1 MLTAAIVIAGWVAV
15 YISAQRMLKHTC
27 AQLRYEF
34 QERIDSLAAN
44 VEARE
49 RTAVAGPTAAAAPAS
64 ALVVPGEVEFLAT
77 NAVAPIA
84 LQAGATAPQGP
95 EEATPETLA
104 AIGATITAVLGKE
117 VRIRSAKTPQ
127 TPSATPNPWAR
138 QGRVIVQA
146 SHDLRPPRALTTPE
160 RHATSSSGGGD
171 LKRSAQ

>member
-1 MLTAAIVIAGWVAV
+1 MNSRSESIRWL
-15 YISAQRMLKHTC
+15 QMLKL
-27 AQLRYEF
+27 ASERPSRGPLLLLLR
-34 QERIDSLAAN
+34 L
-44 VEARE
+44 
-49 RTAVAGPTAAAAPAS
+49 

>member
-15 YISAQRMLKHTC
+15 YISAQRMLKRTC
-27 AQLRYEF
+27 AQLRHEF

-95 EEATPETLA
+95 EEATPETLRHHY
-104 AIGATITAVLGKE
+104 GC
-117 VRIRSAKTPQ
+117 S
-127 TPSATPNPWAR
+127 R
-138 QGRVIVQA
+138 QGG
-146 SHDLRPPRALTTPE
+146 SHSLRE
-160 RHATSSSGGGD
+160 DATD
-171 LKRSAQ
+171 TKRNP